1 MYIYLMQS
9 SKFLT
14 AILRTVI
21 RTITPLTVIH
31 QTIIRTINPGPLNPG
46 PLNPRTITHRSALL
60 RTTLGWTLAL
70 ILPAL
75 SFAQPAPKKIA
86 GAIHDAG
93 NLPIPSITV
102 QLLKAADSTHIKGAA
117 TDEQGRFEFKKLNN
131 GVYMLTVTGVGYK
144 KYTSIPL
151 TIDDQHTSIR
161 LPAIV
166 LQRSNA
172 AATTLAAV
180 AVTAKKALVEEQID
194 RTVVNVDAMIGNAG
208 SNALD
213 VLARSPGVTV
223 NTDGSINLNGSGTTV
238 LIDGRP
244 TYLSAS
250 DLAAYLRSVPAGVL
264 DKIELMT
271 NPPAKYDAAGA
282 TIINIRLRKNRA
294 AGFTGSLSAGYNQGS
309 YGRSND
315 ALNLNYHNNKVTLF
329 SNLGYS
335 LYKSYSDE
343 TYQRYFYND
352 NGALNNAVLL
362 DTRYK
367 TTSTAWNGKL
377 GMDYAATANTTFGI
391 VLTGNTRPSD
401 DRLSYTSNSVDGSKH
416 LDSVGTGYTAG
427 HYTWKN
433 IGTNLNFQHRFGTT
447 GKDISADLDYINY
460 SSTGNKYSPNQVSLP
475 DGTPTSQLDF
485 RYASPTDIHIY
496 SAKTDY
502 TQTLKGKAKLEAGLK
517 YSDVH
522 TDIATDY
529 YDISGNIPL
538 PDYGQTDHFIYKE
551 RILAAY
557 ATLGKE
563 WKRLSA
569 QIGLRVENTRSEG
582 HQLGNAVVRDSSFS
596 RTYTDPFPTFFFN
609 YKLDSAGK
617 HTLILRYGRR
627 INRPGYQ
634 QLNPFL
640 IYHDKYSYNSG
651 NPFLKPCYN
660 YHIEL
665 SWRYKQLLT
674 IGAHYDHVDGIIFST
689 TSTEGEVFITRPDN
703 IAHGHI
709 LFMVANLSLA
719 PTKWWTFNLNNRIG
733 NLVNKSTINDVYL
746 DKSILVGTSDMYNQ
760 FRFKK
765 GWSAEAQV
773 AYRSRFLSAQN
784 LTKDLWFCNAALQK
798 NIWKDKAS
806 LRLTLEDIFH
816 TRKPH
821 DETTD
826 IPLTKAFHYSVE
838 DTQRIGIALNFRFG
852 KESNPRRRKRDNTGA
867 DEEQGRAN

>member
-1 MYIYLMQS
+1 MYIYLMQP
-9 SKFLT
+9 SKHISLFIT
-14 AILRTVI
+14 ALV
-21 RTITPLTVIH
+21 LSLV
-31 QTIIRTINPGPLNPG
+31 
-46 PLNPRTITHRSALL
+46 
-60 RTTLGWTLAL
+60 
-70 ILPAL
+70 
-75 SFAQPAPKKIA
+75 SFAQPSSKRIS
-86 GAIHDAG
+86 GTIHDAA
-93 NLPIPSITV
+93 NLPLPSISV
-102 QLLKAADSTHIKGAA
+102 QLLKAPDSSVVKGVA
-117 TDEQGRFEFKKLNN
+117 TDDQGRFEFKKLNN
-131 GVYMLTVTGVGYK
+131 GSYLLSATGLGLSRYI
-144 KYTSIPL
+144 SIPL
-151 TIDDQHTSIR
+151 TIDDQHSVIR
-161 LPAIV
+161 LPAII
-166 LQRSNA
+166 LQRSNGNA
-172 AATTLAAV
+172 LAAV

-213 VLARSPGVTV
+213 VLAKSPGVTV
-223 NTDGSINLNGSGTTV
+223 NTDGSVLLNGSGTTV

-264 DKIELMT
+264 DKVELMT

-282 TIINIRLRKNRA
+282 TIINIRLKKNRA
-294 AGFTGSLSAGYNQGS
+294 AGLTGSFSAGYNQGS

-315 ALNLNYHNNKVTLF
+315 ALNLSYHNNKVTLF
-329 SNLGYS
+329 TNLGYS
-335 LYKSYSDE
+335 LFKNYGDD

-352 NGALNNAVLL
+352 DGSLSNAVLM
-362 DTRYK
+362 DTRYHYN
-367 TTSTAWNGKL
+367 STAWNGKL
-377 GMDYAATANTTFGI
+377 GMDYAATANTNFGI

-401 DRLSYTSNSVDGSKH
+401 DRLSYTSQSLNGDKH
-416 LDSVGTGYTAG
+416 LDSLGSGYTAG
-427 HYTWKN
+427 KYTWKN
-433 IGTNLNFQHRFGTT
+433 LGTNLNFQHRWGSSN
-447 GKDISADLDYINY
+447 KELSADLDYINY
-460 SSTGNKYSPNQVSLP
+460 SSKGNKFSPNQVTLP
-475 DGTPTSQLDF
+475 DGSPTSQLDF
-485 RYASPTDIHIY
+485 QYSSPADIHIY

-502 TQTLKGKAKLEAGLK
+502 TQPLKGKAKLEAGVK

-538 PDYGQTDHFIYKE
+538 PDYGQTDHFLYKE

-563 WKRLSA
+563 WKRLST

-582 HQLGNAVVRDSSFS
+582 HQLGNAVVKDSSFS

-609 YKLDSAGK
+609 YKLDSAGN
-617 HTLILRYGRR
+617 HSLILRYGRR

-640 IYHDKYSYNSG
+640 VYHDKYSYNSG

-660 YHIEL
+660 YHVEL
-665 SWRYKQLLT
+665 SYRYKQYLT

-689 TSTEGEVFITRPDN
+689 TSTEGDVFITRPDN

-709 LFMVANLSLA
+709 LFMVMNFSLS
-719 PTKWWTFNLNNRIG
+719 PTKWWTFNFNNRIG
-733 NLVNKSTINDVYL
+733 NLVNKSTLNDVYL
-746 DKSILVGTSDMYNQ
+746 SKSILVGTSDLYNQ
-760 FRFKK
+760 FKFKK

-773 AYRSRFLSAQN
+773 SYRSRFLSLQN
-784 LTKDLWFCNAALQK
+784 INSHLLYANAAVQK

-816 TRKPH
+816 SRKNH
-821 DETTD
+821 DQTTD
-826 IPLTKAFHYSVE
+826 IPHVAAYHTYIE
-838 DTQRIGIALNFRFG
+838 DSQRIGVALNFRFG
-852 KESNPRRRKRDNTGA
+852 KESNPRRRKRDSTGA